1 MQLFIYG
8 SAYTIP
14 HNATWGFTTRNG
26 QLESRV
32 EWQNMDEADLNDRV
46 DSFVKYASVCQEGGL
61 DGVEI
66 HACHGD
72 LVQQSWSKWSNQRKD
87 KWGEPMYFSTRIL
100 EKIRKAIG
108 RDYIISVRMTGDDF
122 SYNGMDNTDN
132 QKVAQALE
140 ATGGVDL
147 LVVSFG
153 CGGSSYAY
161 TVGSMYL
168 PPASISVPL
177 ASGIKSVVKSVPVVA
192 VSRINDPALAEKALA
207 EGHAD
212 MIGMVRGQLADPEFG
227 NKAREGRVEDIRL
240 CIGCNQG
247 CWDAG
252 IEISNCTQNTAV
264 AREATRYGTITRA
277 EQKKKVVIVG
287 GGPAGLE
294 AARVCALRGHEVILL
309 EKDGQLGGQINI
321 LSKAPGRDEFNQVT
335 RYLTTQ
341 INKLGVQVK
350 LNTEATPES
359 ILQLRPDAVVIATGS
374 RPYILDVPGSDQPNV
389 ASPSQI
395 LTGEVIA
402 GDKVIVYESTGLQ
415 EGPTT
420 ADFLAEKGKRVELL
434 THFPVINSYW
444 GLQTMNIGT
453 HIPVVW
459 ARLKKNGVIVTPLSS
474 VSRIEGK
481 TVTITD
487 VITGD
492 ERTEEGVDTVVMATG
507 YRSNNSLYQSL
518 KGKFKEL
525 IAIGDCTLPRRALD
539 AIHDGYLKAFDI

>member
-1 MQLFIYG
+1 
-8 SAYTIP
+8 
-14 HNATWGFTTRNG
+14 
-26 QLESRV
+26 
-32 EWQNMDEADLNDRV
+32 
-46 DSFVKYASVCQEGGL
+46 
-61 DGVEI
+61 
-66 HACHGD
+66 
-72 LVQQSWSKWSNQRKD
+72 
-87 KWGEPMYFSTRIL
+87 
-100 EKIRKAIG
+100 
-108 RDYIISVRMTGDDF
+108 
-122 SYNGMDNTDN
+122 
-132 QKVAQALE
+132 
-140 ATGGVDL
+140 
-147 LVVSFG
+147 
-153 CGGSSYAY
+153 
-161 TVGSMYL
+161 
-168 PPASISVPL
+168 
-177 ASGIKSVVKSVPVVA
+177 
-192 VSRINDPALAEKALA
+192 
-207 EGHAD
+207 
-212 MIGMVRGQLADPEFG
+212 
-227 NKAREGRVEDIRL
+227 
-240 CIGCNQG
+240 
-247 CWDAG
+247 
-252 IEISNCTQNTAV
+252 
-264 AREATRYGTITRA
+264 
-277 EQKKKVVIVG
+277 
-287 GGPAGLE
+287 
-294 AARVCALRGHEVILL
+294 VILL

-518 KGKFKEL
+518 KGNFKEL